1 MIFAYVFVC
10 WVQIVVFHAWYT
22 GSQGSR
28 NSRNVSVCCKEFVW
42 PLNLCKPFPLRTSS
56 RLLMQTKADQ
66 WNSKN
71 FRPCPLASTSDLCR
85 ATMAC
90 PWSFSILFPP
100 KAWQSPWPRGS
111 WQLRNYPAVLFVKGH
126 TCRCPVALSM
136 KGNPG
141 ILVVRCCKKGDTFM
155 QDAAIWFFWD
165 QSVCYSACYMSLR

>member
-1 MIFAYVFVC
+1 MSIWSLHMFLFVECRLLCFMLDTHGHRDQETAATCQFVVRSLFGLWIF
-10 WVQIVVFHAWYT
+10 
-22 GSQGSR
+22 
-28 NSRNVSVCCKEFVW
+28 VS
-42 PLNLCKPFPLRTSS
+42 PFPLRTSS

-111 WQLRNYPAVLFVKGH
+111 WQLRNYRAVLFVKGH

-155 QDAAIWFFWD
+155 QDAAICFFWD
-165 QSVCYSACYMSLR
+165 QSVCYSAC